1 MPVTA
6 LDPQTALV
14 VIDLQ
19 KGIVGSNFIQ
29 PIAEVIER
37 NRSLIAAFRQRD
49 LPIVFV
55 NVAGGAP
62 GRTEQPR
69 PQRTLVEGWTDLIPE
84 LDANHEDIR

>member
-1 MPVTA
+1 MALTA
-6 LDPQTALV
+6 LDPQTALI

-19 KGIVGSNFIQ
+19 KGIVGSNFLH

-37 NRSLIAAFRQRD
+37 NRSLIAAFRRHE

-69 PQRTLVEGWTDLIPE
+69 PTRTLVEGWSELIP
-84 LDANHEDIR
+84 